1 MVLEQKGSEKYII
14 HIDNFEG
21 PLDLLWDLIKR
32 AKIDIMEI
40 SLSHITEQY
49 LAYLRL
55 MEQLNIHI
63 ASEFILMAS
72 ELLYYKS
79 KAILPVAD
87 LEDEY
92 FVPPLPPD
100 LIEKLL
106 EYKRFQIMSRRLME
120 EYDLQS
126 NCFSRN
132 SDSHIGDDVYLDLSL
147 FDLLTAFVDVFDA
160 ARGVE
165 EEEIVFDELLVSDRI
180 DFINV
185 LLRDQE
191 FIFFNDLITSQA
203 HRSEIVVSFLAILEM
218 AKSGFIRLLQH
229 TIFGD
234 IKIQRA

>member
-1 MVLEQKGSEKYII
+1 MIFEQKSSEKYVI

-32 AKIDIMEI
+32 SKIDIMEI

-49 LAYLRL
+49 VAYLRL
-55 MEQLNIHI
+55 MEKLNIHV

-79 KAILPVAD
+79 KAILPAAD
-87 LEDEY
+87 IEDEY

-100 LIEKLL
+100 LVEKLL
-106 EYKRFQIMSRRLME
+106 EYKRFQIMSRKLIE
-120 EYDLQS
+120 GYDLQA

-132 SDSHIGDDVYLDLSL
+132 SDSPIGDDVYLDLSL
-147 FDLLTAFVDVFDA
+147 FDLLNAFVDVYDT
-160 ARGVE
+160 ARDVE
-165 EEEIVFDELLVSDRI
+165 EGEIVFDELLISDRI
-180 DFINV
+180 DFIKV

-191 FIFFNDLITSQA
+191 HIFFNDLFTLQA

-218 AKSGFIRLLQH
+218 AKSGLIRLLQH

>member
-1 MVLEQKGSEKYII
+1 MILEQKSSEKYII

-32 AKIDIMEI
+32 SKIDIMEI

-55 MEQLNIHI
+55 MEKLNIHI

-79 KAILPVAD
+79 KAILPAAD

-92 FVPPLPPD
+92 FMPPLPPD
-100 LIEKLL
+100 LVEKLL
-106 EYKRFQIMSRRLME
+106 EYKRFQIMSRKLVE
-120 EYDLQS
+120 GYDRQS

-132 SDSHIGDDVYLDLSL
+132 GDSSIGDDVYLDLSL
-147 FDLLTAFVDVFDA
+147 FDLLNAFVDVYDA
-160 ARGVE
+160 ARDVE
-165 EEEIVFDELLVSDRI
+165 EEEIVFDEILVSDRI

-191 FIFFNDLITSQA
+191 YIFFHDIFTSQA
-203 HRSEIVVSFLAILEM
+203 NRSEIVVSFLAILEM

-229 TIFGD
+229 TVFGD
-234 IKIQRA
+234 IRIQRA

>member
-1 MVLEQKGSEKYII
+1 MILEQKSSEKYII

-32 AKIDIMEI
+32 SKIDIMEI

-55 MEQLNIHI
+55 MEKLNIHI

-79 KAILPVAD
+79 KAILPAAD

-92 FVPPLPPD
+92 FMPPLPPD
-100 LIEKLL
+100 LVEKLL
-106 EYKRFQIMSRRLME
+106 EYKRFQIMSRKLVE
-120 EYDLQS
+120 GYDLQS

-132 SDSHIGDDVYLDLSL
+132 GDSPIGDDVYLDLSL
-147 FDLLTAFVDVFDA
+147 FDLLNAFVDVYDA
-160 ARGVE
+160 ARDVE
-165 EEEIVFDELLVSDRI
+165 EEEIVFDEILVSDRI

-191 FIFFNDLITSQA
+191 YIFFHDIFTSQA
-203 HRSEIVVSFLAILEM
+203 NRSEIVVSFLAILEM

-229 TIFGD
+229 TVFGD
-234 IKIQRA
+234 IRIQRA